1 MTRKT
6 NDFWRNKAMG
16 LTVSNDDKGVRFGPD
31 SVLSSLQVTHAGLT
45 EGERFYYGAPPSKA
59 SIGRIQHEARQ
70 LSKDEQE
77 KYLDFFWPESMENG
91 LLPWEASGPL
101 LHLLQ
106 QDLCFGVRPQIP
118 VCRWYWKLY
127 QIALDAP
134 HNHLE
139 DLARML
145 ATWEMQGAIP
155 DEKLRGVEGW
165 LTFRGWLPVEK
176 GQLQTRKTHAMAVK
190 EGLVPPFIV
199 SFDYPS
205 DADFDDKVNLHEMFY
220 RIRRKDA
227 VAVTRVFEE
236 VEQTIQVGNGEAQD

>member
-1 MTRKT
+1 MRRRT
-6 NDFWRNKAMG
+6 NDFWRYEVME
-16 LTVSNDDKGVRFGPD
+16 LTVSNDDRGVRFGPD

-45 EGERFYYGAPPSKA
+45 EDARSRFGQPPSKA
-59 SIGRIQHEARQ
+59 SIGRIQHEARG
-70 LSKDEQE
+70 LPKGDQE
-77 KYLDFFWPESMENG
+77 KYLGFFWPESMEKG
-91 LLPWEASGPL
+91 FLPWEASGPL

-106 QDLCFGVRPQIP
+106 QDLCLGLRPQIP

-127 QIALDAP
+127 QIAPDAP

-145 ATWEMQGAIP
+145 DAWEMQGPIP

-165 LTFRGWLPVEK
+165 LAFRGWLPVVK

-190 EGLVPPFIV
+190 EGLVPPFTV
-199 SFDYPS
+199 NFDYPS
-205 DADFDDKVNLHEMFY
+205 DADFDDKVNMREMFY

-227 VAVTRVFEE
+227 EALTRVTEE
-236 VEQTIQVGNGEAQD
+236 VEQGIQVGNGEAQD